1 MKRID
6 VERARQIHAI
16 LALCRS
22 KGLDPVPV
30 LDQGRLLRHPGTK
43 GEDAVVLLDRCI
55 QVIRETRVPPEAKT
69 PLDMKNTIIDWLERI
84 KNVHANEH

>member
-1 MKRID
+1 MKRTN
-6 VERARQIHAI
+6 VERARQIHTI

-43 GEDAVVLLDRCI
+43 GEDAVVLLDRCVE
-55 QVIRETRVPPEAKT
+55 VIRNAPVPAGVKT
-69 PLDMKNTIIDWLERI
+69 PLDMKNTIIDWLEKV
-84 KNVHANEH
+84 KNVHAEEH